1 MTPYPLKLFL
11 YPVFLKVETLILGL
25 IIGTAMC
32 LLPAGKVLSQEAI
45 GPLTGHAFY
54 GKMIIPNNNSD
65 IEGNDFDINIFGAD
79 AQSPYGGGLLKYGI
93 ETGAIFSID
102 SNVKHFRASSGRNG
116 GTVAV
121 AAEVDFF
128 MMDYFFGGYLGLEPS
143 KWLRLY
149 VGAGPLLIWGMQS
162 TDPKKSDSE
171 EVNSN
176 SEIEF
181 GAGLYARAGID
192 IFLSEQFGL
201 NMGARI
207 NETTLSFDDTA
218 GNVDIEG
225 LQYYF
230 GIAFRF

>member
-1 MTPYPLKLFL
+1 LTPYL
-11 YPVFLKVETLILGL
+11 VL
-25 IIGTAMC
+25 IIFTGMC
-32 LLPAGKVLSQEAI
+32 LLPIGEVLSQEAI
-45 GPLTGHAFY
+45 EIEPLTGHAFY

-65 IEGNDFDINIFGAD
+65 IEGNDFDISIFGAD
-79 AQSPYGGGLLKYGI
+79 AQSPFGGGLLKYGI
-93 ETGAIFSID
+93 ETGAIFSFD
-102 SNVKHFRASSGRNG
+102 SNEQRFRASSGSNG
-116 GTVAV
+116 GTIAV
-121 AAEVDFF
+121 SAEVESF

-143 KWLRLY
+143 KWFRLY
-149 VGAGPLLIWGMQS
+149 VGAGPLLIWGIQK
-162 TDPKKSDSE
+162 TEPDKSDSE
-171 EVNSN
+171 DVTSN

-201 NMGARI
+201 NIGARI
-207 NETTLSFDDTA
+207 NETTLTFEDTA

>member
-1 MTPYPLKLFL
+1 MMR
-11 YPVFLKVETLILGL
+11 IIL
-25 IIGTAMC
+25 IICTGMC
-32 LLPAGKVLSQEAI
+32 LLPTGKVLSQEAL

-54 GKMIIPNNNSD
+54 GKMTIPYNDSD
-65 IEGNDFDINIFGAD
+65 IEGNDFEINIFGAD
-79 AQSPYGGGLLKYGI
+79 AQSPFGGDLLKYGI

-102 SNVKHFRASSGRNG
+102 SNIHHFRASSGRNG

-121 AAEVDFF
+121 SAEVDSFL
-128 MMDYFFGGYLGLEPS
+128 MDYFFGGYLGLEPS

-162 TDPKKSDSE
+162 TEPEESDSE
-171 EVNSN
+171 EVNSS
-176 SEIEF
+176 SEIAF

-201 NMGARI
+201 NIGARI
-207 NETTLSFDDTA
+207 NETTLSFKDTA

-230 GIAFRF
+230 GIAFHF